1 MSIKDQKLSELT
13 GEAAQESLHKL
24 CERLEIK
31 MLSDDHPLCEEALTK
46 VLKSFSKDNFMDE
59 ENEKQNTN

>member
-24 CERLEIK
+24 CKRLGIK
-31 MLSDDHPLCEEALTK
+31 MLFDDPPLYEEALTK